1 MEPKTS
7 PSSSN
12 PDRDSQPANFAPQP
26 HRRARTRARISA
38 ACVRCQKRKIR
49 CDGVLPSCSGCQ
61 KAGVRCVD
69 GGTSREIPR
78 NYLTELE
85 SRVAW
90 LESVVR
96 ERCPDVDLT
105 TGPGRPSRAH
115 SSAVERGQ
123 RQGSSDSP
131 EETSPHELTEQIGLI
146 SISGGSDLRYL
157 GPSSGL
163 FFTKFVLAGLS
174 HVADI
179 ETVNLRGNG
188 CDDTDVF
195 LPGDL
200 VDLQAK
206 DFPND
211 KRQAMFLTQI
221 YFDSVHLQF
230 PFLHEPSHHAILHK
244 LYNGETLDALEEF
257 QAFMVLAVG
266 ATIYGR
272 RSRRHMLGEGYYAS
286 ALQRLDTVFRTPSLA
301 TVQCLLLLEMY
312 TLHDPSSGLNLWTL
326 HYHSLASCLE
336 LGLHRDVRNP
346 RHFNPLQVE
355 LRTRIFWCTYTMNR
369 QLCTIMGRPLGFFD
383 EQCDLRLPMDVNDD
397 DLTEEGV
404 RPSTKPPG
412 SFTTMSSAIHLFKW
426 ARFSSEIKTV
436 LFCTDRFYPPYMTP
450 AINDVT
456 AWRTDMISRLRK
468 WRQDIPR
475 HAEGERTFYL
485 IDLCEI
491 RYHELMMLMLRP
503 NPLFKQP
510 SKAALGE
517 CFTSAITCSKLYAK
531 LYADNQ
537 LRYGWL
543 TVHSLFLCIMT
554 IFYCVWTPEGIAD
567 QVNFDCL
574 TTSLKAASD
583 VLSAT
588 GEYWPEAKRSRDV
601 LDRIFTATMRRFS
614 PRPDY
619 PKLQPLMN
627 SSDPQPGSG
636 PASVGMTDGTS
647 ISSQAGSSNYGDNV
661 VASGDALLTSAD
673 GIVSSGV
680 DHGEA
685 DLNLGLSMADGS
697 PAMNAE
703 FPYPSTTLD
712 SFMSTDW
719 LSYFMN
725 AEDFGGMNLDTGFGG
740 LGGLGG
746 MGGFGGMEM
755 TGTDIPGWYQGD
767 MSVLR

>member
-1 MEPKTS
+1 MEPRTS

-12 PDRDSQPANFAPQP
+12 PDRDTQPANFTAQP
-26 HRRARTRARISA
+26 HRRVRTRARISA
-38 ACVRCQKRKIR
+38 AC
-49 CDGVLPSCSGCQ
+49 CDGVLPACSGCQ

-96 ERCPDVDLT
+96 DRCPDVDLT
-105 TGPGRPSRAH
+105 TGPGRPSRTH
-115 SSAVERGQ
+115 SSAAERGQ
-123 RQGSSDSP
+123 SSTRQASRDSP
-131 EETSPHELTEQIGLI
+131 EETSPHEITEQMGLI

-163 FFTKFVLAGLS
+163 FFTKFVLAGLA

-179 ETVNLRGNG
+179 ETVNLRGNA
-188 CDDTDVF
+188 CNDDDIF

-211 KRQAMFLTQI
+211 KRQTTFLTQI
-221 YFDSVHLQF
+221 YFDSVHLQY

-244 LYNGETLDALEEF
+244 LYSGESLDALEEF
-257 QAFMVLAVG
+257 QAYMVLAIG
-266 ATIYGR
+266 ATLYGR

-286 ALQRLDTVFRTPSLA
+286 ALQRLDTVFKTPSLV
-301 TVQCLLLLEMY
+301 TCQCLLLLEMY

-346 RHFNPLQVE
+346 RHFTPLQVE
-355 LRTRIFWCTYTMNR
+355 LRTRIFWCSYSMNR

-397 DLTEEGV
+397 ELTDEGV
-404 RPSTKPPG
+404 RPSAKPPG
-412 SFTTMSSAIHLFKW
+412 SPTTMSSAIHLFKW

-436 LFCTDRFYPPYMTP
+436 LFCTDRSYPPYLTP

-456 AWRTDMISRLRK
+456 AWRKDMISRLRK
-468 WRQDIPR
+468 WRQDIPK

-485 IDLCEI
+485 NDLCEI
-491 RYHELMMLMLRP
+491 RYHELMMLVLRP
-503 NPLFKQP
+503 NPLFQQP
-510 SKAALGE
+510 TKADLGE
-517 CFTSAITCSKLYAK
+517 CFSSAIGCSKLYAK
-531 LYADNQ
+531 LYGDNQ

-554 IFYCVWTPEGIAD
+554 IFYCVWTPDGIAD

-574 TTSLKAASD
+574 TQSLKAASD

-601 LDRIFTATMRRFS
+601 LDRIFSATMRRFS
-614 PRPDY
+614 PRQEF
-619 PKLQPLMN
+619 PKAQPLLN
-627 SSDPQPGSG
+627 STDSQPGSG
-636 PASVGMTDGTS
+636 PASTGMTDGTS
-647 ISSQAGSSNYGDNV
+647 ISSQAGSSSYGDGML
-661 VASGDALLTSAD
+661 ASGDNAVSSGDGVTATAD
-673 GIVSSGV
+673 GILPSAHELL
-680 DHGEA
+680 HGEA
-685 DLNLGLSMADGS
+685 DLNLDGLS
-697 PAMNAE
+697 AE
-703 FPYPSTTLD
+703 FPPYPSTTLD
-712 SFMSTDW
+712 SFMTTDW

-725 AEDFGGMNLDTGFGG
+725 AEDFGSMNVDNTFAGV
-740 LGGLGG
+740 GG
-746 MGGFGGMEM
+746 MDMA
-755 TGTDIPGWYQGD
+755 TDMSAWYQGD
-767 MSVLR
+767 MSILR

>member
-1 MEPKTS
+1 MDPKTS
-7 PSSSN
+7 PSDLIQ
-12 PDRDSQPANFAPQP
+12 DRDTQPGNFAAQPA

-38 ACVRCQKRKIR
+38 AC
-49 CDGVLPSCSGCQ
+49 CDGVLPACTGCQ

-85 SRVAW
+85 SRVGW
-90 LESVVR
+90 LESIVR
-96 ERCPDVDLT
+96 DRCPDVDLSS
-105 TGPGRPSRAH
+105 GPGRPSPAKAT
-115 SSAVERGQ
+115 SLERGQ
-123 RQGSSDSP
+123 SSSRQTSHDPP
-131 EETSPHELTEQIGLI
+131 EEASPHEITEQMGLI

-163 FFTKFVLAGLS
+163 FFTKFVLAGLA

-179 ETVNLRGNG
+179 ETVNLRGTG
-188 CDDTDVF
+188 SDDNDVF

-211 KRQAMFLTQI
+211 KRQTMFLTQI
-221 YFDSVHLQF
+221 YLDSVHLQF
-230 PFLHEPSHHAILHK
+230 PFLHEPSHLAIIHK
-244 LYNGETLDALEEF
+244 LYDGVTLDPLEEF
-257 QAFMVLAVG
+257 HAFMVLAIG

-301 TVQCLLLLEMY
+301 TCQCLLLLEMY

-336 LGLHRDVRNP
+336 LGLHRDVQNP

-369 QLCTIMGRPLGFFD
+369 QLCTTMGRPLGFFD
-383 EQCDLRLPMDVNDD
+383 EQCDLRIPMDVNDD
-397 DLTEEGV
+397 ELSEEGV
-404 RPSTKPPG
+404 QPSTKPPG
-412 SFTTMSSAIHLFKW
+412 SLTTMSSAIHLFKW

-436 LFCTDRFYPPYMTP
+436 LFCTDRKYPPYVSA
-450 AINDVT
+450 AINDMS
-456 AWRTDMISRLRK
+456 AWRTDIIDRLRK
-468 WRQDIPR
+468 WRQEIPR

-485 IDLCEI
+485 NDLCEI
-491 RYHELMMLMLRP
+491 RYHELMMLILRP
-503 NPLFKQP
+503 NPVFQQP
-510 SKAALGE
+510 TKAAMGE
-517 CFTSAITCSKLYAK
+517 CFSSAIACSKLYAK
-531 LYADNQ
+531 LYGENQ

-554 IFYCVWTPEGIAD
+554 LFYCVWTPEGIAD

-601 LDRIFTATMRRFS
+601 LDRIFSATMRRFS
-614 PRPDY
+614 PRQDF
-619 PKLQPLMN
+619 PKGQPLLA
-627 SSDPQPGSG
+627 SSDSQPGSAA
-636 PASVGMTDGTS
+636 PSTGMTDGTS
-647 ISSQAGSSNYGDNV
+647 ISSQAGSSAYGDGIISSGDGI
-661 VASGDALLTSAD
+661 VASGDGLLASGD
-673 GIVSSGV
+673 GLLPL
-680 DHGEA
+680 GEG
-685 DLNLGLSMADGS
+685 LLPPSEPGLSSQGLSIADIS
-697 PAMNAE
+697 PGMVAE
-703 FPYPSTTLD
+703 FPPYPNTTLD
-712 SFMSTDW
+712 SFMTTDW

-725 AEDFGGMNLDTGFGG
+725 AEDFGGMNMDNNFGG
-740 LGGLGG
+740 LGGLDLTAD
-746 MGGFGGMEM
+746 MS
-755 TGTDIPGWYQGD
+755 GWYQGD
-767 MSVLR
+767 MGVLR

>member
-123 RQGSSDSP
+123 RQGSQDSP

-163 FFTKFVLAGLS
+163 FFTKFVLAGLA

-188 CDDTDVF
+188 CDDDDVF

-211 KRQAMFLTQI
+211 KRQTMFLTQI

-614 PRPDY
+614 PRPEY
-619 PKLQPLMN
+619 PKLQPLIN

-647 ISSQAGSSNYGDNV
+647 ISSQAGSSTYGDNIA
-661 VASGDALLTSAD
+661 ASGDGLIASAD

-680 DHGEA
+680 SHGEA
-685 DLNLGLSMADGS
+685 DLHLGLSMPDGS